1 MITLW
6 SRIKKWVRPVRLA
19 QLKRLPSLSLS
30 KLTRWS
36 WSAPLSNMNS
46 LWSGLKKTQKKR
58 NASNRRPKLVI
69 RNNLVTKQFFL
80 RTILSLPPLNESWQQ
95 TFNVM
100 RLFKS
105 LPNKSSLRK
114 CQLSQLKHKVNV
126 SSEESRNGPK
136 PIACL
141 TTTNS
146 PGFTSSTTPGKWPK
160 PSFAKHRKSMRSAAP
175 PWQRKNSISIAF
187 SKISA
192 PMMIWQSAKTDQSHN
207 TSL

>member
-46 LWSGLKKTQKKR
+46 LWSGLKKAQKKR

-69 RNNLVTKQFFL
+69 RNNLVPKQFFL
-80 RTILSLPPLNESWQQ
+80 RTIWSLPPRNEIWHQP
-95 TFNVM
+95 FNVM

-136 PIACL
+136 PIACR
-141 TTTNS
+141 TTTNL
-146 PGFTSSTTPGKWPK
+146 PGFTSSTTPEKWPK
-160 PSFAKHRKSMRSAAP
+160 PDLSKHRKSLRSAAP

-192 PMMIWQSAKTDQSHN
+192 PMMTW
-207 TSL
+207 